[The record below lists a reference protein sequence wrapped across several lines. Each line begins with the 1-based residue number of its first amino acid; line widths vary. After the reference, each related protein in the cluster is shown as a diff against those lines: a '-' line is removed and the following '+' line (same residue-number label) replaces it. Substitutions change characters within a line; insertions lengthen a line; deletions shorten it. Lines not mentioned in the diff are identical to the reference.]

1 MCRQAVYKSWR
12 GIFRCFAL
20 DIFQQ
25 FIGTKLKELE
35 EHRGKHQPAKR
46 TSVLQP
52 GHCPDKPKD
61 RLIYKRESL
70 FWGFFPWITCFLGLL
85 GHLYNWL
92 TLYFLS
98 LSLKFIL
105 KKPNKP
111 CLGCVP
117 LLWCLFGVLYFFFPF
132 VDLLI
137 VVVVPFLG
145 CVLFLWED
153 KSWCTALCT
162 V

>member
-1 MCRQAVYKSWR
+1 MLCTQFVSPDLE
-12 GIFRCFAL
+12 FSDAL
-20 DIFQQ
+20 HLTYIFQQ
-25 FIGTKLKELE
+25 FIGTARQNASLLK
-35 EHRGKHQPAKR
+35 RA
-46 TSVLQP
+46 SVLQP
-52 GHCPDKPKD
+52 GRCPDKPKY
-61 RLIYKRESL
+61 RLIYINGKVY
-70 FWGFFPWITCFLGLL
+70 FDVFPWITCFLGLL

-105 KKPNKP
+105 KKQTMFRMCSPS
-111 CLGCVP
+111 LVFI
-117 LLWCLFGVLYFFFPF
+117 WCFVLFSFLCDFS
-132 VDLLI
+132 L
-137 VVVVPFLG
+137 VVVEPFGG